1 MSNLMGQQARYI
13 LESTF
18 YEVANKTITCVTDA
32 GILINYKAIVHDEI
46 VRARR
51 EKLEIDN
58 DAGIL
63 NQNSKRV
70 ILLTRDI
77 ISSGLEA
84 ISPEWYFLIGDKRF
98 DFSVNEPFCDV
109 DTTPFAD
116 ADQIFSVFY
125 VRRAEELESQISP
138 VPGGTGE
145 FSFDSWALSK

>member
-1 MSNLMGQQARYI
+1 MSNLMGIQAKYL

-18 YEVANKTITCVTDA
+18 DQVANKTITCVTDL
-32 GILINYKAIVHDEI
+32 GTTINYRAIVHDEI

-51 EKLEIDN
+51 EKLDIEN

-77 ISSGLEA
+77 INSGLEA
-84 ISPEWYFLIGDKRF
+84 IDPAWYFLIGGKRF
-98 DFSVNEPFCDV
+98 DFSINEPFCDV

-116 ADQIFSVFY
+116 ADQIFSVY
-125 VRRAEELESQISP
+125 YMRRAEELESQISP

-145 FSFDSWALSK
+145 FSFNSWALSK

>member
-1 MSNLMGQQARYI
+1 MSNLMGIQAKYL

-18 YEVANKTITCVTDA
+18 DQVANKTITCVTDS
-32 GILINYKAIVHDEI
+32 GTTINYKAIVHDEI

-51 EKLEIDN
+51 EHLEIDN

-63 NQNSKRV
+63 DLNSKRV

-77 ISSGLEA
+77 INSGLDA
-84 ISPEWYFLIGDKRF
+84 IDSAWYFLIGGVRF
-98 DFSVNEPFCDV
+98 DFSINEPFCDV

-125 VRRAEELESQISP
+125 TRRAEELESQISP

-145 FSFDSWALSK
+145 FSFNSWALSK

>member
-1 MSNLMGQQARYI
+1 MSNQMGLQAKYL

-18 YEVANKTITCVTDA
+18 DAVANKTISCVTDTTV
-32 GILINYKAIVHDEI
+32 LSYKAIVHDEI

-51 EKLEIDN
+51 ESLEIEN

-77 ISSGLEA
+77 FASGLSA
-84 ISPEWYFLIGDKRF
+84 IDSSWHFLINGKRY
-98 DFSVNEPFCDV
+98 DFSTNEPFCDV

-116 ADQIFSVFY
+116 ADQVFSVFY

>member
-1 MSNLMGQQARYI
+1 MASRGAQAKYL

-18 YEVANKTITCVTDA
+18 DSVANKTISCITDTT
-32 GILINYKAIVHDEI
+32 IINYKAIVHDEI

-51 EKLEIDN
+51 EHLEIDN

-77 ISSGLEA
+77 LASGLEA
-84 ISPEWYFLIGDKRF
+84 LDSSWYFLIADKRY

-116 ADQIFSVFY
+116 ADQVFSVFY

-145 FSFDSWALSK
+145 FSFDSWALTQ

>member
-1 MSNLMGQQARYI
+1 MASRGAQAKYL

-18 YEVANKTITCVTDA
+18 DSVANKTISCVTDS
-32 GILINYKAIVHDEI
+32 GIIINYKAIVHDEI
-46 VRARR
+46 VRATR

-77 ISSGLEA
+77 LASGLEA
-84 ISPEWYFLIGDKRF
+84 LDSSWYFLIAGKRY

>member
-1 MSNLMGQQARYI
+1 MSNLMGLQAKYI

-18 YEVANKTITCVTDA
+18 DAVANKVITCVTDS
-32 GILINYKAIVHDEI
+32 GSINYKAIVHDEI

-51 EKLEIDN
+51 EKLDIEN

-63 NQNSKRV
+63 NLNSKRV

-77 ISSGLEA
+77 INSGLSA
-84 ISPEWYFLIGDKRF
+84 IDSAWYFLIEGKRF

-116 ADQIFSVFY
+116 ADQVFSVY
-125 VRRAEELESQISP
+125 YMRRAEELESQISP

-145 FSFDSWALSK
+145 FSFNSWALSK

>member
-1 MSNLMGQQARYI
+1 MTNLMGIQAKYI

-18 YEVANKTITCVTDA
+18 DAVANKTISCVTDTTV
-32 GILINYKAIVHDEI
+32 INYKAIVHDEI
-46 VRARR
+46 IRARR
-51 EKLEIDN
+51 EHLEIDN

-63 NQNSKRV
+63 NLNSKRV

-77 ISSGLEA
+77 LASGLETLD
-84 ISPEWYFLIGDKRF
+84 SSWYLLIGGKRY
-98 DFSVNEPFCDV
+98 DFSTNEPFCDV

-125 VRRAEELESQISP
+125 TRRAEELESQISP